1 MSACRSVALCDTR
14 SDVGR
19 RWRDERM
26 EGERYKG
33 DGEMKE
39 WREKDIRVMER

>member
-1 MSACRSVALCDTR
+1 
-14 SDVGR
+14 
-19 RWRDERM
+19 M

-39 WREKDIRVMER
+39 WREKDIRVMDRWERKKRDV